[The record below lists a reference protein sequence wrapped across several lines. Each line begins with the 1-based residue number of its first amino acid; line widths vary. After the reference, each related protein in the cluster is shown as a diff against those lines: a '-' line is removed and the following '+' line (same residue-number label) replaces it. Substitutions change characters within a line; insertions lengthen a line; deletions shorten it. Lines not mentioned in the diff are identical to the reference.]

1 MRRTNDG
8 VRVVAALGALV
19 ALSSTHSAQAQTL
32 RTVINDTLRGGV
44 TVDGWGVA
52 STETALSSGVFH
64 LRIPAGSQVRRAVLI
79 TATMAGTQAMPPGPA
94 GNPRVVVLGEGSTAV
109 TTTIE
114 GMPTDSVLSA
124 TYGFYWGEW
133 TTDVTAVVDQYA
145 GVSPGGEFTVPVA
158 ERGDH
163 ATTFPQYPYLL
174 GHSLIV
180 EYDNPSAPLRN
191 VVLYAGAANAGFV
204 TSTPLPLPSP
214 VANNCPPTSP
224 RSEPFAA
231 SLGIHFEWNG
241 SEEDQPVRV
250 NGMLIATHAGGTDD
264 SDTPSTPAMGIF
276 SGLTT
281 TGSFGGSDPTATTAI
296 GAPIGLENDEL
307 LGPPTLPP
315 GRLDDELYDF
325 RPIVADGATSVTFA
339 YSTTATADDQMVG
352 SLVIQ
357 TLARDSMDDADRDGV
372 TDAIEGNCTIDTDS
386 DGTPD
391 YLDLDSDNDCLPDA
405 MDSGA
410 ARTSDTMPGAPDAN
424 CTHGA
429 VRMTCDRTVGRCVCA
444 SDVQCG
450 DATPVC
456 NAMSHACE
464 ACVLDAQ
471 CASVSAETRLCVT
484 TGAALGRCVGC
495 RTAADCAT
503 DRPVCDPG
511 TMRCVAPVTD
521 AGSPDGGVDASA
533 GMDVVA
539 VDAGAVDSAVR
550 DAMDA
555 TQTADGGQVPRG
567 AGCGCRTA
575 GSPSRNP
582 VHVLAVAGMLALLVR
597 RRRHL
602 TPAA

>member
-1 MRRTNDG
+1 MKYWTP
-8 VRVVAALGALV
+8 RVALAAALGALGAV
-19 ALSSTHSAQAQTL
+19 STASGAHAQTL

-79 TATMAGTQAMPPGPA
+79 TATMAGTQVMPPGPA
-94 GNPRVVVLGEGSTAV
+94 GNPRVVVLGTGSSSQTIP
-109 TTTIE
+109 IE

-133 TTDVTAVVDQYA
+133 TTDVTTVVDQYA
-145 GVSPGGEFTVPVA
+145 GASPGGEFTVPVA

-174 GHSLIV
+174 GHSLVV

-241 SEEDQPVRV
+241 SEEDQPVSV
-250 NGMLIATHAGGTDD
+250 NGMLITSHAGGSDD
-264 SDTPSTPAMGIF
+264 SDTPSTAAMGIF

-281 TGSFGGSDPTATTAI
+281 TGSFGGADPTATTAI
-296 GAPIGLENDEL
+296 GAPAGLENDEL

-325 RPIVADGATSVTFA
+325 RPIIADGATSVTFA
-339 YSTTATADDQMVG
+339 YSTTGVADDQMVG

-357 TLARDSMDDADRDGV
+357 TLARDSTDDADRDGV
-372 TDAIEGNCTIDTDS
+372 SDTIEGNCTVDTDA

-424 CTHGA
+424 CAHGA
-429 VRMTCDRTVGRCVCA
+429 VRMTCDRSVGRCVCA

-456 NAMSHACE
+456 NAGTRACE

-484 TGAALGRCVGC
+484 SGAGLGRCVGC

-503 DRPVCDPG
+503 DRPVCDAV
-511 TMRCVAPVTD
+511 TMRCVAATTD
-521 AGSPDGGVDASA
+521 AGTPDGGVDASA
-533 GMDVVA
+533 GMDVA
-539 VDAGAVDSAVR
+539 TVDASASDSGPR

-555 TQTADGGQVPRG
+555 TSAADGGQVPRG
-567 AGCGCRTA
+567 GGCGCRTT
-575 GSPSRNP
+575 GSPSQTP
-582 VHVLAVAGMLALLVR
+582 VRALVVAGALALLVR
-597 RRRHL
+597 RRRR
-602 TPAA
+602 